1 MVRKVG
7 LKMQRLRY
15 EKYNNSDNAIIID
28 LHNGYVV
35 MAISGY
41 NREDKL
47 YTTSLFI
54 SEKSTDEWHLIN
66 NPEHITFEETYK
78 TINTAILK
86 YISKCLNDGFFN
98 YYIKQYEYQLKC
110 FEKGNEFFESI
121 GDTND

>member
-1 MVRKVG
+1 
-7 LKMQRLRY
+7 MQKLTYKEYRGCKDILT
-15 EKYNNSDNAIIID
+15 ID

-66 NPEHITFEETYK
+66 NPEYITFEETYK

-98 YYIKQYEYQLKC
+98 SHIKHALPFLYVKANFNLDL
-110 FEKGNEFFESI
+110 SV
-121 GDTND
+121 T

>member
-15 EKYNNSDNAIIID
+15 EKYNNSDNAITID